1 MRNVLAP
8 YLPGSA
14 SAGLFFMR
22 VMVGLAFVFHGY
34 PKITNPL
41 AWMGT
46 KMLTVPWTGASI
58 GPLPDWLQA
67 TVAFVEFFGGVAL
80 IFGILTRFAAFA
92 LFIDMV
98 VACLF
103 VELPHGVPFVAS
115 GHTLEPSLAY
125 LVITLMIVLTGPGIV
140 SLDAAMVRPSPA
152 KPKQELQRAA

>member
-14 SAGLFFMR
+14 SAGLFFVR
-22 VMVGLAFVFHGY
+22 IMVGLAFVFHGY

-67 TVAFVEFFGGVAL
+67 IVAFVEFFGGVAL

-125 LVITLMIVLTGPGIV
+125 LVTTLMIVLSGPGAV
-140 SLDAAMVRPSPA
+140 SLDAAMVRPGPTKA
-152 KPKQELQRAA
+152 TQELQRAA